1 VPAGLKINAS
11 EEEERMKRLHV
22 HVGVA
27 DLERSI
33 GFYSTLFAAEPSV
46 RKSDYAKWM
55 LEDPR
60 VNFAISTRGEGH
72 GVRHLGIQVESDGEL
87 QDVYGRLRKADA
99 PVLEEGQTTCCYA
112 RSEKSWIADPQ
123 GVVWETFHTTGE
135 ATHYGGDPAL
145 ESLESVRANEAES
158 AKDKVIA
165 CCTPA

>member
-1 VPAGLKINAS
+1 
-11 EEEERMKRLHV
+11 MKRLHV

-33 GFYSTLFAAEPSV
+33 GFYSSLFAAEPSV
-46 RKSDYAKWM
+46 RKTDYAKWM

-87 QDVYGRLRKADA
+87 QEVYGRLKKADA

-145 ESLESVRANEAES
+145 ESLEPARATQAGPT
-158 AKDKVIA
+158 KDNA
-165 CCTPA
+165 ARCCAPA